1 MSSELI
7 PLFGGDGENDRF
19 GFGIGLG
26 GHAGFDPVGGD
37 QDNILHEA
45 EFFKN
50 PDQPGRGIGLGP
62 VHPVAG
68 GAGKGVVIVVPAFAH
83 GEQTEQPVVP
93 AGIGGF
99 KGALSKGVAD
109 RVDRPSDVL
118 VDKKANKSAPDQPPK
133 RTEEHRLSEKT
144 SGQSANGGGNEKTCE
159 DPKPPRVVDGDN
171 DGVFQKSR
179 SVALDVRLKIVEDPS
194 RVGVP
199 ETFQGAMGIFLF
211 VRVGVVLNVSRRPV
225 KGRALHGH
233 GTADEEESF

>member
-1 MSSELI
+1 
-7 PLFGGDGENDRF
+7 
-19 GFGIGLG
+19 
-26 GHAGFDPVGGD
+26 
-37 QDNILHEA
+37 
-45 EFFKN
+45 
-50 PDQPGRGIGLGP
+50 

-99 KGALSKGVAD
+99 KRALSKGVAD

-118 VDKKANKSAPDQPPK
+118 VYKKANKSTPDQPTE

-179 SVALDVRLKIVEDPS
+179 SVALDVGLEIVEDPS

-199 ETFQGAMGIFLF
+199 ETFEGAMRIFLF
-211 VRVGVVLNVSRRPV
+211 VRIGVMLDMSSGPV
-225 KGRALHGH
+225 KGGSLHGH
-233 GTADEEESF
+233 RTTDQEEGF

>member
-1 MSSELI
+1 M
-7 PLFGGDGENDRF
+7 
-19 GFGIGLG
+19 
-26 GHAGFDPVGGD
+26 
-37 QDNILHEA
+37 
-45 EFFKN
+45 
-50 PDQPGRGIGLGP
+50 
-62 VHPVAG
+62 HPVAG

-83 GEQTEQPVVP
+83 RKNSKNEVVP
-93 AGIGGF
+93 TGIGCL
-99 KGALSKGVAD
+99 KRATTKGVTD

-199 ETFQGAMGIFLF
+199 ETFEGAMGIFLF
-211 VRVGVVLNVSRRPV
+211 VRIGVMLDMSSGPV
-225 KGRALHGH
+225 KGGSLHGH
-233 GTADEEESF
+233 GAADE